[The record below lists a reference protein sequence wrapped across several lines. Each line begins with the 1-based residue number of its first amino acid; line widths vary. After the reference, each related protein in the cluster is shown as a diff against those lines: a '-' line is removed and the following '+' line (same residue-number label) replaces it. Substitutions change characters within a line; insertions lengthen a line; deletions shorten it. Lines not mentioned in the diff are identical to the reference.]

1 MSTELSA
8 LEAEIL
14 KLSPEDRVLLVD
26 HVLASLR
33 QHDAVEEAWGVEV
46 DRRLAEVE
54 AGDVS
59 LIPVEKA
66 IRSARQALS

>member
-8 LEAEIL
+8 LETEVL

-33 QHDAVEEAWGVEV
+33 QPDAVEEAWGVEV

-59 LIPVEKA
+59 LISVEQA
-66 IRSARQALS
+66 IQSARQTLS